1 MNKCF
6 LIGFLGKKGVELRY
20 TQGNGKAV
28 ATYTLS
34 VQRQYSKGEQKEYDY
49 LNIVTWGDRAEW
61 LANNQDKVKRLLV
74 EGRITNRSYDKKDGS
89 KAYITEIVSE
99 NVQVIEWNNEAA
111 EKAPQQEPE
120 EMTLVDDRD
129 GIPF

>member
-99 NVQVIEWNNEAA
+99 NVQVIEWNNGAS
-111 EKAPQQEPE
+111 EKPANEHE
-120 EMTLVDDRD
+120 EMTLVDDPNSD
-129 GIPF
+129 IPF

>member
-6 LIGFLGKKGVELRY
+6 FIGFVGKKGIELKY
-20 TQGNGKAV
+20 TAGKGSAV

-34 VQRQYSKGEQKEYDY
+34 VPRQFSQGDKKEYDF
-49 LNIVTWGDRAEW
+49 LNIVTWNKQAEW

-74 EGRITNRSYDKKDGS
+74 EGHVQTRSYDKKDGS

-99 NVQVIEWNNEAA
+99 NVQVIEWNNGTEGKPA
-111 EKAPQQEPE
+111 QEHE
-120 EMTLVDDRD
+120 EMTPVDDGD
-129 GIPF
+129 IPF